1 MAFSTRAGVVPSVA
15 SSAQPSTGTD
25 GGSDARVEIRD
36 RQGMDELIAGICA
49 TRGGFAHRHD
59 FLAAGLQ
66 DRHLRHALRTGL
78 LVRLRHGA
86 YAPKVLYDALSPEQQ
101 HILLARAVVDKLGDG
116 VVLSHQ
122 TAAIVHTGVSYG
134 VDLSV
139 VHVTRLDGRGG
150 RIESGIDHHVGLVL
164 PDDDVCM
171 VDGLPVV
178 VASRAVVESSS
189 LAGVESGMV
198 TASFALRDGL
208 VEIAELEDRTGRH
221 ERWPG
226 MLRVRLAL
234 RRAEPRCESVGE
246 VRSMYF
252 FATTGLPIPTPQ
264 VELRDEGGV
273 FARADFAWLEHQH
286 VGEFDGLF
294 KYGRLNP
301 HRGDAAGQ
309 VLVEEKRREDRIRA
323 RDFGVSRW
331 VTSEL
336 DPKVR
341 ARTAERIR
349 SALELS
355 RRRRRAS

>member
-1 MAFSTRAGVVPSVA
+1 
-15 SSAQPSTGTD
+15 
-25 GGSDARVEIRD
+25 
-36 RQGMDELIAGICA
+36 MDELIAGICA
-49 TRGGFAHRHD
+49 TRGGFAHRQD

-66 DRHLRHALRTGL
+66 DRHIRLAMRTGL

-86 YAPKVLYDALSPEQQ
+86 YAPKEFYDALNPEQQ
-101 HILLARAVVDKLGDG
+101 HVLLARAVVDKLGDG

-122 TAAIVHTGVSYG
+122 TAGILHTGVSYG

-150 RIESGIDHHVGLVL
+150 RIESGVDHHVGRVI
-164 PDDDVCM
+164 PDGDVCI

-198 TASFALRDGL
+198 TASFALRNGS
-208 VEIAELEDRTGRH
+208 VEMTELADRMGRH

-226 MLRVRLAL
+226 MLQVRLAL
-234 RRAEPRCESVGE
+234 RRADSRCESVGE

-252 FATTGLPIPTPQ
+252 FATHGLPIPTPQ
-264 VELRDEGGV
+264 VEFCDADGV
-273 FARADFAWLEHQH
+273 FARADFTWLEHQH
-286 VGEFDGLF
+286 VGEFDGLV

-301 HRGDAAGQ
+301 HRGDAVGQ

-323 RDFGVSRW
+323 LDYGVSRW
-331 VTSEL
+331 TTGDL
-336 DPKVR
+336 GKKRR
-341 ARTAERIR
+341 AQTAERIR
-349 SALELS
+349 EALEQS

>member
-1 MAFSTRAGVVPSVA
+1 
-15 SSAQPSTGTD
+15 
-25 GGSDARVEIRD
+25 
-36 RQGMDELIAGICA
+36 MDELIAGICA
-49 TRGGFAHRHD
+49 IRGGFAHRHD

-66 DRHLRHALRTGL
+66 DRHLRMALRSGL

-86 YAPKVLYDALSPEQQ
+86 YAPKVLHDALSPEQQ
-101 HILLARAVVDKLGDG
+101 HILLARAVLDKLGDG

-122 TAAIVHTGVSYG
+122 SAAILHTGVSYD
-134 VDLSV
+134 VDLST

-150 RIESGIDHHVGLVL
+150 RIESGIDHHVGKVV
-164 PDDDVCM
+164 PDDDVRV
-171 VDGLPVV
+171 VDGVPVV
-178 VASRAVVESSS
+178 TASRAVVESAS
-189 LAGVESGMV
+189 LASLESGMV
-198 TASFALRDGL
+198 TASFALRNGA
-208 VEIAELEDRTGRH
+208 VERAELEDRLGRH

-252 FATTGLPIPTPQ
+252 FAAQGLPIPTPQ
-264 VELRDEGGV
+264 VELSDADGV
-273 FARADFAWLEHQH
+273 FARGDFTWLEHHH
-286 VGEFDGLF
+286 VGEFDGLV

-323 RDFGVSRW
+323 LDYGVSRW
-331 VTSEL
+331 TTNDL
-336 DPKVR
+336 GPTNR

-349 SALELS
+349 AALELS
-355 RRRRRAS
+355 RRRRAAS